1 MAAEV
6 DDVEEWALGKETREG
21 SWGVQPSLH
30 ASAVLG
36 LSLIPCDSSFQSRI
50 ADLMRAEQMATI
62 LYFQNV
68 IFLLT
73 FFLTLHHYPRLRK
86 RNRQLPPCWGLLS
99 LLNPSDGSG
108 G

>member
-6 DDVEEWALGKETREG
+6 HDAEEWALGKETVEG
-21 SWGVQPSLH
+21 GWGVQPSLH

-36 LSLIPCDSSFQSRI
+36 LSLTPCDSYFQSAI
-50 ADLMRAEQMATI
+50 ADLIKGEQMVPI

-73 FFLTLHHYPRLRK
+73 FFSALHHYPRLQR
-86 RNRQLPPCWGLLS
+86 RNS
-99 LLNPSDGSG
+99 
-108 G
+108 

>member
-73 FFLTLHHYPRLRK
+73 FFLTLHHYPRLSEEK
-86 RNRQLPPCWGLLS
+86 QPAPS
-99 LLNPSDGSG
+99 LLGFIVFAEPL
-108 G
+108 